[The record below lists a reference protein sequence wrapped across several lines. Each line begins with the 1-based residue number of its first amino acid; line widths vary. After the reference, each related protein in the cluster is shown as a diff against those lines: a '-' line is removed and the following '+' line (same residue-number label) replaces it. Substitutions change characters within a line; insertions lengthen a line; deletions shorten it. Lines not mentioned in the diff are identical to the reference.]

1 MEISNMNMME
11 QRRFKNQIELPW
23 FGIDGQLKL
32 KNSRVIIIGAGGKG
46 ISVMKQLAAAGVG
59 VIGICDNAIVDEME
73 LSRQSLYG
81 LMDLGKQR
89 AIVAKQYLEKMN
101 HSSTFKVHNLMFNN
115 KNSERICADY
125 DLIVDATSN
134 WIAKIQIVE
143 AAEKFKLP
151 LVSGY
156 VETDK
161 AEVTALSVGSDNL
174 LSSYL
179 ENRNKTKN
187 DVPESQY
194 HIPVVIYTITGS
206 VMANESIRLLLG
218 LESPVNG
225 KLLAIS
231 TSHYSF
237 KIESLKEI

>member
-1 MEISNMNMME
+1 MEVSNMNMME

-46 ISVMKQLAAAGVG
+46 IAVMKQLAAAGVG

-101 HSSTFKVHNLMFNN
+101 HSSTFKVHNLMFTNE
-115 KNSERICADY
+115 NSERICAEY

-134 WIAKIQIVE
+134 WYAKLQIVE

-151 LVSGY
+151 LISGY

-161 AEVTALSVGSDNL
+161 AEVTSLPVGAENL
-174 LSSYL
+174 LSTYF
-179 ENRNKTKN
+179 NQRIKTGK
-187 DVPESQY
+187 ETSTSQY
-194 HIPVVIYTITGS
+194 HVPVVIYTITGS
-206 VMANESIRLLLG
+206 VMANES
-218 LESPVNG
+218 
-225 KLLAIS
+225 
-231 TSHYSF
+231 
-237 KIESLKEI
+237 